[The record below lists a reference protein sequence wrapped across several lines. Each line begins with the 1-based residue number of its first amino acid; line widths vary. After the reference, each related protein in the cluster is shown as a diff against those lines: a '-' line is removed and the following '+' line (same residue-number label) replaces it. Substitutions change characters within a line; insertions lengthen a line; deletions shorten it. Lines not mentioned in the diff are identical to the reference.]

1 MNLTSQLIN
10 QLKKMVNKTT
20 IDDLMQLAPGVVE
33 SAQNSF
39 SALSGPLQGTINLL
53 GADTPAGNTR
63 FLNFILEIIFCFFSR
78 ILFFIF

>member
-1 MNLTSQLIN
+1 MDLSINLVN

-39 SALSGPLQGTINLL
+39 SAMSAPLQGTRNLL
-53 GADTPAGNTR
+53 GTDTPAGNTS
-63 FLNFILEIIFCFFSR
+63 NSFILAFF
-78 ILFFIF
+78 F